1 MISNIKCYL
10 SCYLPSIWWKEVFYF
25 PSEIHFFFMRMVT
38 MVLEFDK
45 KKNDKYMRK
54 VTKCHLRLLSIIPQ
68 YQKSSQAFSLP
79 YT

>member
-10 SCYLPSIWWKEVFYF
+10 SCYLPSFWWKEVFYF

-45 KKNDKYMRK
+45 KKKK
-54 VTKCHLRLLSIIPQ
+54 TS
-68 YQKSSQAFSLP
+68 
-79 YT
+79 T